1 MLPAFLEEGKPLS
14 RRKVLAMKLRL
25 LLTGLAFLSACSGSD
40 DAETSKS
47 SLELTSRFFTGD
59 YELSGKVTF
68 SAPLAKGTGL
78 QMILTEAEGVSAGGL
93 NMGNEIVNG
102 RMATAGGTEVDWAV
116 HAIEPGDYWVSIAA
130 DTSGNNTIGEGD
142 LGGYYAG
149 TVAQPLQFQ
158 ATATTI
164 RVTNTSLTNLDF
176 GAGPVKCLARWGS
189 SCSSDADCRGGSCAY
204 PSSLR
209 VTAASGS
216 CSGGVCATP
225 TTSCRDMSGSAG
237 TLQPAQC
244 FGDP

>member
-1 MLPAFLEEGKPLS
+1 MQAS
-14 RRKVLAMKLRL
+14 YRKMLAMKLPL
-25 LLTGLAFLSACSGSD
+25 LLLGLALVSGCSGSD
-40 DAETSKS
+40 DGESSKS
-47 SLELTSRFFTGD
+47 SLELTPVFFKGN

-68 SAPLAKGTGL
+68 SAPIAKGTGL
-78 QMILTEAEGVSAGGL
+78 QLILTEATSFRTGGL

-102 RMATAGGTEVDWAV
+102 RMASAGGTEVDWAV
-116 HAIEPGDYWVSIAA
+116 HAIEAGDYWVSVAA

-158 ATATTI
+158 SNATTI
-164 RVTNTSLTNLDF
+164 TVTNASLANLDF
-176 GAGPVKCLARWGS
+176 GAGPVKCLAQWGS
-189 SCSSDADCRGGSCAY
+189 SCTSDTDCRGGSCAY

-225 TTSCRDMSGSAG
+225 TSTCPDISGSAG
-237 TLQPAQC
+237 TLQPSQC